1 MNEVLM
7 DIETIKEKIES
18 ELTLQECIVKGESGT
33 FQVIAVSDMFE
44 GMSRV
49 KKQQTIYALLKEE
62 IASNAI
68 HALTIK
74 ALTPD
79 EWQKQKHF
87 I

>member
-1 MNEVLM
+1 MN
-7 DIETIKEKIES
+7 IEIIKEKLEKS
-18 ELTLQECIVKGESGT
+18 LTLDVCIVKGDSGT
-33 FQVIAVSDMFE
+33 FQVIAVSEMFI

-49 KKQQTIYALLKEE
+49 KKQQTIYTHLSDD

>member
-1 MNEVLM
+1 MN
-7 DIETIKEKIES
+7 IATIKEKLEQVL
-18 ELTLQECIVKGESGT
+18 ELDECIVKGENGT
-33 FQVIAVSDMFE
+33 FEVIAVGDIFSDL
-44 GMSRV
+44 SRV
-49 KKQQTIYALLKEE
+49 KKQQIIYGPLTAE

-74 ALTPD
+74 AFTPD

>member
-1 MNEVLM
+1 MNSEEIKDKLNQSLVL
-7 DIETIKEKIES
+7 DN
-18 ELTLQECIVKGESGT
+18 CIVTGEGGT
-33 FQVIAVSDMFE
+33 FKVVAVGDIFKDL
-44 GMSRV
+44 SRV
-49 KKQQTIYALLKEE
+49 KKQQVIYQQLNDE
-62 IASNAI
+62 ILSNAI

>member
-1 MNEVLM
+1 MNTEM
-7 DIETIKEKIES
+7 IKEKLEQA
-18 ELTLQECIVKGESGT
+18 LTLDECIVKGENGT
-33 FQVIAVSDMFE
+33 FQVIAVSDMFID
-44 GMSRV
+44 MSRV
-49 KKQQTIYALLKEE
+49 KKQQAIYEHLSEE

>member
-1 MNEVLM
+1 MN
-7 DIETIKEKIES
+7 IEIIKEKLEKA
-18 ELTLQECIVKGESGT
+18 LTLDVCIVKGEGNT
-33 FQVIAVSDMFE
+33 FQVIAVSDMFTD
-44 GMSRV
+44 MSRV
-49 KKQQTIYALLKEE
+49 KKQQAIYAPLADE

>member
-1 MNEVLM
+1 MNTE
-7 DIETIKEKIES
+7 IIKAKLEEA
-18 ELTLQECIVKGESGT
+18 LTLDVCIVKGESGT
-33 FQVIAVSDMFE
+33 FQVIAVSEMFID
-44 GMSRV
+44 MSRV
-49 KKQQTIYALLKEE
+49 KKQQAIYVHLADE
-62 IASNAI
+62 IATNAI

>member
-1 MNEVLM
+1 M
-7 DIETIKEKIES
+7 DIKAIQEKLEQA
-18 ELTLQECIVKGESGT
+18 LVLDECIVKGENGN
-33 FQVIAVSDMFE
+33 FQVIVVSEMFAD
-44 GMSRV
+44 MSRV
-49 KKQQTIYALLKEE
+49 KKQQVVYGPLTEE

>member
-1 MNEVLM
+1 MN
-7 DIETIKEKIES
+7 IEIIKEKLEQALPL
-18 ELTLQECIVKGESGT
+18 EVCIVRGESGT
-33 FQVIAVSDMFE
+33 FQVIAVSDIFA

-49 KKQQTIYALLKEE
+49 KKQQTIYAHLADD
-62 IASNAI
+62 IATNAI
-68 HALTIK
+68 HAVTIK

>member
-1 MNEVLM
+1 MNIESM
-7 DIETIKEKIES
+7 DIEKIKEK
-18 ELTLQECIVKGESGT
+18 LQQALALDECIVKGDNGN
-33 FQVIAVSDMFE
+33 FQVIAVSELFS
-44 GMSRV
+44 GLSRV
-49 KKQQTIYALLKEE
+49 KKQQVIYAPLTAE
-62 IASNAI
+62 IETNAI

>member
-1 MNEVLM
+1 MN
-7 DIETIKEKIES
+7 IETIKEK
-18 ELTLQECIVKGESGT
+18 LQQALVLDECIVKGENGT
-33 FQVIAVSDMFE
+33 FQVIAVGDIFS
-44 GMSRV
+44 GLNRV
-49 KKQQTIYALLKEE
+49 KKQQVIYGPLTEE

>member
-1 MNEVLM
+1 MNSEEIKDKLNQSLVL
-7 DIETIKEKIES
+7 DN
-18 ELTLQECIVKGESGT
+18 CIVTGENGT
-33 FQVIAVSDMFE
+33 FKVVAVGDIFADL
-44 GMSRV
+44 SRV
-49 KKQQTIYALLKEE
+49 KKQQVIYQRLNDDIL
-62 IASNAI
+62 SNAI

>member
-1 MNEVLM
+1 MN
-7 DIETIKEKIES
+7 IETIKEKLEQA
-18 ELTLQECIVKGESGT
+18 LVLDECIVKGENGT
-33 FQVIAVSDMFE
+33 FQVIAVGEIFSDL
-44 GMSRV
+44 SRV
-49 KKQQTIYALLKEE
+49 KKQQVVYGPLTEE

>member
-1 MNEVLM
+1 MN
-7 DIETIKEKIES
+7 IETIKEKLEQAL
-18 ELTLQECIVKGESGT
+18 ELDECIVKGENGT
-33 FQVIAVSDMFE
+33 FQVIAVGQIFE
-44 GMSRV
+44 NLSRV
-49 KKQQTIYALLKEE
+49 KKQQIIYAPLMEE

-79 EWQKQKHF
+79 DWQKQKHF

>member
-1 MNEVLM
+1 M
-7 DIETIKEKIES
+7 DIKAIKEKLEQA
-18 ELTLQECIVKGESGT
+18 LVLDECIVKGENGN
-33 FQVIAVSDMFE
+33 FQVIVVSEMFAD
-44 GMSRV
+44 MSRV
-49 KKQQTIYALLKEE
+49 KKQQVVYGPLTEE

>member
-1 MNEVLM
+1 MNI
-7 DIETIKEKIES
+7 DIIKEK
-18 ELTLQECIVKGESGT
+18 LQQALVLDECIVRGESGS
-33 FQVIAVSDMFE
+33 FQVIVVGDVFC
-44 GMSRV
+44 GLSRV
-49 KKQQTIYALLKEE
+49 KKQQIIYAPLTED

>member
-1 MNEVLM
+1 MNTE
-7 DIETIKEKIES
+7 IIKEKLEQA
-18 ELTLQECIVKGESGT
+18 LTLDVCIVKGEAGT
-33 FQVIAVSDMFE
+33 FQVIAVSDIFVD
-44 GMSRV
+44 MSRV
-49 KKQQTIYALLKEE
+49 KKQQAIYAHLSEE

>member
-1 MNEVLM
+1 MNTEIIKQKLEQALAL
-7 DIETIKEKIES
+7 DI
-18 ELTLQECIVKGESGT
+18 CIVKGENGT
-33 FQVIAVSDMFE
+33 FQVIAVSEIFVE
-44 GMSRV
+44 MSRV
-49 KKQQTIYALLKEE
+49 KKQQTIYAHLVDE

>member
-1 MNEVLM
+1 MNTE
-7 DIETIKEKIES
+7 IIKEKLEKA
-18 ELTLQECIVKGESGT
+18 LTLDVCIVKGESGT
-33 FQVIAVSDMFE
+33 FQVIAVSDMFID
-44 GMSRV
+44 MNRV
-49 KKQQTIYALLKEE
+49 KKQQAIYTHLADD

-68 HALTIK
+68 HALSIK

>member
-1 MNEVLM
+1 MNT
-7 DIETIKEKIES
+7 ETIKEKLEQALAL
-18 ELTLQECIVKGESGT
+18 EQCIVKGENGT
-33 FQVIAVSDMFE
+33 FQVIAVSAIFAD
-44 GMSRV
+44 MSRV
-49 KKQQTIYALLKEE
+49 KKQQAIYGPLTEE

-68 HALTIK
+68 HALSIK